1 LSEWHDLYVKNASV
15 YQPILEAGLSSAPSE
30 AKGLAKIFEANGLRL
45 KGASKPRILDV
56 SCGIGRH
63 SVQLAK
69 LGYEVVGFDFSPY
82 FLRTARRLAK
92 AEGLGKE
99 SVRFVEGDTKE
110 IRRMLEGRG
119 EAGFDA
125 IICMD
130 TSIVRKSLKEEVDL
144 LHSLHELAREGALL
158 VIETANRDNF
168 LKHQPYLRL
177 PIIQSFPEARLQRHL
192 QASYDAE
199 RGFIVGEWRFY
210 REQTNKDLKHLLSIN
225 IESNIHSRKD
235 LREALESAGWK
246 YVRSYGSV
254 QRLDRLTSDS
264 YHIVMVARKA
274 S

>member
-15 YQPILEAGLSSAPSE
+15 YQPVLEAGLPSAPSE
-30 AKGLAKIFEANGLRL
+30 AKGLAKIFEVNGLRSN
-45 KGASKPRILDV
+45 GEVRPRILDV

-63 SVQLAK
+63 SIHLAR
-69 LGYEVVGFDFSPY
+69 LGYEVVGFDFSPH

-92 AEGLGKE
+92 AEGLGKG
-99 SVRFVEGDTKE
+99 SVRFIEGDTKE
-110 IRRMLEGRG
+110 IRRILEERG
-119 EAGFDA
+119 EVGFDA

-130 TSIVRKSLKEEVDL
+130 TSIVRKTIQEEIGIL
-144 LHSLHELAREGALL
+144 QSLHRLARKGALL

-177 PIIQSFPEARLQRHL
+177 PIVQSFPKARLQRHL
-192 QASYDAE
+192 RASYDSK
-199 RGFIVGEWRFY
+199 RGLIVGDWRFY
-210 REQTNKDLKHLLSIN
+210 RELPNKDLKHLLSVD

-235 LREALESAGWK
+235 LREALEGTGWK